1 MSEGGVDDKQGQSL
15 KATHEEL
22 FGGGSAKRQESK

>member
-15 KATHEEL
+15 KATHEE
-22 FGGGSAKRQESK
+22 GGSAKRQELK